1 MKRIVLILALFLS
14 IVLFLSCS
22 KQAEHPKQ
30 DQCIRY
36 LFEQAENENNSYWNR
51 IHAIEYLNELG
62 FKKELQNLL
71 QNDTSL
77 ATNRPQQRIGYLRC
91 LVETAP
97 SFKERTRLI
106 RKILSIY
113 LDENTP
119 DKIHAAETLA
129 KLRVSLNGLHPHNKK
144 LSASD
149 SVQLAAYV
157 NWGKIYF
164 NDNPDSLDYHR
175 IFSTLQAGTDVEKQ
189 IMAYGLAYV
198 GNFNETSWLQLLK
211 NTDSFRNQSFF
222 PAILHGLV
230 TTCPDQIKYKTQI
243 DSIKNQLKPFL
254 YAQDKAAVVHA
265 LTGLSAIQTF
275 NDTNLI
281 RNVHDSTCFSL
292 DKWKDIQSAKAFSIE
307 KIKLRQSQ
315 AKTRFSWLDWC
326 IVILILLS
334 MLYVGYTTSKT
345 NKTQKDYV
353 LGGKGLNSK
362 MVGISLFATLFSTL
376 SYLAFPGEMIKYGPI
391 YFTNILSFPF
401 ATWIVGKYLIPKF
414 VSMNVTSAY
423 EILEIKLGKGTRI
436 LGNIF
441 FLALRFLWMSTIIYA
456 TVDTALVPILGISLG
471 MVPFISFTLVLITV
485 IYTTMGGLKA
495 VVITDVM
502 QSAIMFLGVIL
513 VIGVI
518 FVKIGS
524 IDEFLNPQLYAHW
537 NKMDFSLDPTKR
549 MTVANIFLM
558 TLVWQVCTSGSDQM
572 AIQRYLSV
580 KDSKTATHSYAISLA
595 SSAVIQL
602 LLALVGLMV
611 MVYFSHFPEQM
622 APGATITKDADTLF
636 PRFILIGLPVG
647 LTGLIASAIMA
658 AAMSSL
664 SSGLN
669 SSSTVILED
678 IVKKH
683 TTKDVSSL
691 KMIKVISALLGLAVS
706 FSCLLIGYVTGNLL
720 DIVIKVVN
728 LVVAPLFVLFFMALF
743 VPFATN
749 RATIVGGI
757 VSLITAILIAF
768 FNIFGI
774 TVTWIMPCA
783 LVVGI
788 AVSTLGSWIER
799 KLKF

>member
-1 MKRIVLILALFLS
+1 MKRIVLISILLLP
-14 IVLFLSCS
+14 IVLLLSCS
-22 KQAEHPKQ
+22 KQAERPKP
-30 DQCIRY
+30 DPYTGY
-36 LFEQAENENNSYWNR
+36 LFEQAEDVNNSFWNR

-62 FKKELQNLL
+62 FKKDLQILL
-71 QNDTSL
+71 NNDTSL
-77 ATNRPQQRIGYLRC
+77 ATNKPQQRIGYLRC
-91 LVETAP
+91 LSETAP

-106 RKILSIY
+106 SKILSIY
-113 LDENTP
+113 LDEKSP

-129 KLRVSLNGLHPHNKK
+129 KLRVSLSGLHPNNNK
-144 LSASD
+144 LPAEDSA
-149 SVQLAAYV
+149 QLAAYV
-157 NWGKIYF
+157 GWGQVYIKGH
-164 NDNPDSLDYHR
+164 PDSLDYQR
-175 IFSTLQAGTDVEKQ
+175 IFYTLQTGSDLQKQ

-198 GNFNETSWLQLLK
+198 GKFNETPWMQLFDK
-211 NTDSFRNQSFF
+211 INSYGNQSFF
-222 PAILHGLV
+222 PAFLHGLIA
-230 TTCPDQIKYKTQI
+230 TCPNQFKYKSELST
-243 DSIKNQLKPFL
+243 IKNRLQPFL
-254 YAQDKAAVVHA
+254 HAQDKASVVQA
-265 LTGLSAIQTF
+265 LTGLSEIRTLA
-275 NDTNLI
+275 DTSLI
-281 RNVHDSTCFSL
+281 YHVKDSSL
-292 DKWKDIQSAKAFSIE
+292 FTLDQWKDIQSAKAFSIE
-307 KIKLRQSQ
+307 KIKSHQNQ
-315 AKTRFSWLDWC
+315 TKTGFSWLDWC
-326 IVILILLS
+326 IVILILCS

-345 NKTQKDYV
+345 NKTQKDYI

-456 TVDTALVPILGISLG
+456 TVDTALVPILGISRG
-471 MVPFISFTLVLITV
+471 MVPFISFILVLITV

-502 QSAIMFLGVIL
+502 QSGIMFLGVIL

-518 FVKIGS
+518 LFKIGS

-611 MVYFSHFPEQM
+611 MVYFYHFPDQM

-683 TTKDVSSL
+683 TTHNVSSL

-743 VPFATN
+743 VPFATDK
-749 RATIVGGI
+749 ATMAGGI

-768 FNIFGI
+768 FSIFGI

-788 AVSTLGSWIER
+788 AVATVGSQIER

>member
-1 MKRIVLILALFLS
+1 MKRIVLISALLIPLFL
-14 IVLFLSCS
+14 IVSCS
-22 KQAEHPKQ
+22 KNARNQTQEGH
-30 DQCIRY
+30 IRY
-36 LFEQAENENNSYWNR
+36 LFEQAEDVNNSFWNR

-62 FKKELQNLL
+62 FKKELRDLL

-77 ATNRPQQRIGYLRC
+77 NTKKTCQRIGGLRC
-91 LVETAP
+91 LAETAP
-97 SFKERTRLI
+97 SFKERTRFVDQ
-106 RKILSIY
+106 ILSIY
-113 LDENTP
+113 LDEKSP

-129 KLRVSLNGLHPHNKK
+129 KLRFSLNGLNPNNNK
-144 LSASD
+144 LSAED
-149 SVQLAAYV
+149 TLQLAAYV
-157 NWGKIYF
+157 NWGRVYF
-164 NDNPDSLDYHR
+164 KDNPDSLDYHR
-175 IFSTLQAGTDVEKQ
+175 IFSTLQTGTDLQKQ
-189 IMAYGLAYV
+189 TMAYGLAYV
-198 GNFNETSWLQLLK
+198 GKFSETQWNRLSGKINL
-211 NTDSFRNQSFF
+211 FRHKTFF
-222 PAILHGLV
+222 PAFLHGFIA
-230 TTCPDQIKYKTQI
+230 TCPDQFKHKTELS
-243 DSIKNQLKPFL
+243 SIKNELQPFL
-254 YAQDKAAVVHA
+254 QAHDKTSVIQA

-275 NDTNLI
+275 GDTSLI
-281 RNVHDSTCFSL
+281 YEVKDSTYFTL
-292 DKWKDIQSAKAFSIE
+292 DEWKDIQCAKAFSIE
-307 KIKLRQSQ
+307 KIKSRQSQ
-315 AKTRFSWLDWC
+315 TKTGFSWLDWC
-326 IVILILLS
+326 IVILILCS

-345 NKTQKDYV
+345 NKTQKDYI

-456 TVDTALVPILGISLG
+456 TVDTALVPILGISHG
-471 MVPFISFTLVLITV
+471 MVPFISFILVVITV

-495 VVITDVM
+495 VVLTDVI
-502 QSAIMFLGVIL
+502 QSGIMFLGVIL

-518 FVKIGS
+518 LFKIGS
-524 IDEFLNPQLYAHW
+524 IQEFLNPQLYAHW
-537 NKMDFSLDPTKR
+537 DKIDFSLDPSKR

-611 MVYFSHFPEQM
+611 MVYFYHFPEQM

-636 PRFILIGLPVG
+636 PRFILIGLPIG

-683 TTKDVSSL
+683 TTHDVSSL

-749 RATIVGGI
+749 RATIAGGLF
-757 VSLITAILIAF
+757 SLLTAILIAF
-768 FNIFGI
+768 FSIFGI

-788 AVSTLGSWIER
+788 AVATLGSLIER
-799 KLKF
+799 KLKR